1 MFVIV
6 FFFQAVVFIVF
17 FRLFVSRIKR
27 ARYRTFP
34 KIKSK
39 PVMHHTTKAEDFVRS
54 YSAKNKECFEHEVKT
69 SSLSEQSKRKKSLWN
84 EPSWDDELYEKK

>member
-6 FFFQAVVFIVF
+6 FFFQAIVFIVL
-17 FRLFVSRIKR
+17 FRFFVSRIKR
-27 ARYRTFP
+27 ARYRTFS
-34 KIKSK
+34 KVKSK
-39 PVMHHTTKAEDFVRS
+39 PVIHTPKAADFVKS

-69 SSLSEQSKRKKSLWN
+69 SSLSEQPKRKKSLWN

>member
-6 FFFQAVVFIVF
+6 FFFQAIVFIVI
-17 FRLFVSRIKR
+17 FRLFVSRMKR
-27 ARYRTFP
+27 ARYRTFT

-39 PVMHHTTKAEDFVRS
+39 PVMHTPKGADFVKS
-54 YSAKNKECFEHEVKT
+54 YSVKNKECFEHEVKT
-69 SSLSEQSKRKKSLWN
+69 SSLSEQPKRKKSLWN

>member
-6 FFFQAVVFIVF
+6 FFFQAIVF
-17 FRLFVSRIKR
+17 VAIFRLFVSRMKH
-27 ARYRTFP
+27 ARYRTFT

-39 PVMHHTTKAEDFVRS
+39 PVMHTPKGADFVKS

-69 SSLSEQSKRKKSLWN
+69 SSLSEQPKRKKSLWN

>member
-1 MFVIV
+1 MFLIV

-17 FRLFVSRIKR
+17 FRLFVSRMKH

-39 PVMHHTTKAEDFVRS
+39 PVMHTPKGADFVKS
-54 YSAKNKECFEHEVKT
+54 YSEKNKECFEHEVKT
-69 SSLSEQSKRKKSLWN
+69 SSLSGQPKRKKSLLI
-84 EPSWDDELYEKK
+84 EASWDDELYEKK

>member
-1 MFVIV
+1 MFGIV
-6 FFFQAVVFIVF
+6 FFFQAIVFIVF

-39 PVMHHTTKAEDFVRS
+39 PVMHTTKDADFVKS

-69 SSLSEQSKRKKSLWN
+69 SSLSEQPKRKKSLWN